1 MHKFDITKLQGSNI
15 QFLITTLPENLFKEV
30 QKQVFNMGKRVDH
43 QHKLAGHIKEE
54 YDFLVSNNLK
64 SYLLDMALEYIGLNN
79 NENIDTSD
87 VSLQQWINFQRK
99 YEFNPIH
106 NHTGLVSY
114 VIWVKIPFTN
124 EKEHKMFPK
133 LKVND
138 YNSGKFV
145 FVYPNNLDPLSVMT
159 YGIPADKRFEGHIL
173 MFPSTLQHMVYP
185 FYTSNEYRI
194 SIAGNLISPNL
205 TNSYIEKMYREQFGN
220 NELPNDIKEIL
231 NKTVDVMQL
240 PNSMEE

>member
-1 MHKFDITKLQGSNI
+1 MNKFDITPLPDSNV
-15 QFLITTLPENLFKEV
+15 QVLNATLPENLFKEI

-64 SYLLDMALEYIGLNN
+64 QYLLDLTLEYLGLKD
-79 NENIDTSD
+79 IDSLDTDD
-87 VSLQQWINFQRK
+87 VSFQQWINFQRK
-99 YEFNPIH
+99 HEFNPIH

-133 LKVND
+133 LKDSD
-138 YNSGKFV
+138 YSSGRFV
-145 FVYPNNLDPLSVMT
+145 FVYPSNTDPLSVIT
-159 YGIPADKRFEGHIL
+159 YGIPADNKFEGRMLI
-173 MFPSTLQHMVYP
+173 FPSTLQHMVYP

-194 SIAGNLISPNL
+194 SIAGNLISPKL

-220 NELPNDIKEIL
+220 SELPNDIKEIL
-231 NKTVDVMQL
+231 NQTVDVMQI
-240 PNSMEE
+240 PNSMEK

>member
-1 MHKFDITKLQGSNI
+1 MNKFDITPLPDSNV
-15 QFLITTLPENLFKEV
+15 QVLNATLPENLFKEI

-64 SYLLDMALEYIGLNN
+64 QYLLDLTLEYLGLKD
-79 NENIDTSD
+79 IDSLDTDD
-87 VSLQQWINFQRK
+87 VSFQQWINFQRK
-99 YEFNPIH
+99 HEFNPIH

-114 VIWVKIPFTN
+114 VIWVKIPITN

-133 LKVND
+133 LKASD
-138 YNSGKFV
+138 YSSGRFV
-145 FVYPNNLDPLSVMT
+145 FVYPSNKDPLSVIT
-159 YGIPADKRFEGHIL
+159 YGIPADNEFEGRMLI
-173 MFPSTLQHMVYP
+173 FPSTLQHMVYP

-194 SIAGNLISPNL
+194 SIAGNLISPKL

-220 NELPNDIKEIL
+220 SELPNDIKEIL
-231 NKTVDVMQL
+231 NQTVDVMQI
-240 PNSMEE
+240 PNSMEK